1 MLGACM
7 GHSDTASARHIKM
20 RFLVAAGFFKG
31 CDFTGEVLVLFKE
44 PA

>member
-7 GHSDTASARHIKM
+7 GHSDTASACHIKM
-20 RFLVAAGFFKG
+20 RFVVAAGFKG
-31 CDFTGEVLVLFKE
+31 CDFTDEVLILFKE